1 MVQLKDLCRNG
12 LEAKSKLYLFK
23 KMQTATQNLV
33 GFFMEIQH
41 SQSEVKE
48 LQEYLEALLEGETL
62 AEGCEWEKK
71 YGMFTLKDFQESFNW
86 DQSVNVIV
94 TEQIC
99 YSNMVRTVKC
109 DSLESAKAMVN
120 SKHYRDIPEA
130 TDKDWYEYEQD
141 RDMDHF
147 LDHATICFKVN
158 NLHLKSGKA

>member
-1 MVQLKDLCRNG
+1 
-12 LEAKSKLYLFK
+12 
-23 KMQTATQNLV
+23 MQTATQNLV
-33 GFFMEIQH
+33 GFFKEIQH
-41 SQSEVKE
+41 SRSEVNE
-48 LQEYLEALLEGETL
+48 LQEYLGNLLTGDTIYKGSL
-62 AEGCEWEKK
+62 FDEKF
-71 YGMFTLKDFQESFNW
+71 GTFTLKDFQESFNW

-120 SKHYRDIPEA
+120 SKHYRDIPKA